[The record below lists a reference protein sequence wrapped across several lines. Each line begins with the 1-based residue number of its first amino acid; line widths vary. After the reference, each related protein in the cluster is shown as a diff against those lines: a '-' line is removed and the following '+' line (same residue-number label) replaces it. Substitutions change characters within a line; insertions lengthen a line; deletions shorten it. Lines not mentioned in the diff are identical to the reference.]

1 MSKVKYEFDTPHS
14 KAKARRSLR
23 RKESFKVRNK
33 RMKEADLYYGGYFVK
48 DTRMEYKI
56 TGKVFVP
63 EREYNTGYS
72 KVIDVD
78 ENGHLITKYVEGEIR
93 IIPAHYRKTRKF
105 VGEKEIEPYLK
116 RISFHSKKY
125 YKKRANKKI
134 RHRIDTFSDGDYK
147 KAFDVAWNV
156 Y

>member
-1 MSKVKYEFDTPHS
+1 MSKVKNKFDNTHQ

-23 RKESFKVRNK
+23 RKETFKIKNN
-33 RMKEADLYYGGYFVK
+33 RMKEADLYYGGYFIK
-48 DTRMEYKI
+48 DTINEYKI

-78 ENGHLITKYVEGEIR
+78 ENGHLITKYVEGETR

-116 RISFHSKKY
+116 RISFRSKKY
-125 YKKRANKKI
+125 YKKIANKKV
-134 RHRIDTFSDGDYK
+134 RNRIDTFSDGDYK
-147 KAFDVAWNV
+147 KVFDVAWNI